1 MNIKVL
7 KSKIHNAV
15 VTGHNIDY
23 DGSIGID
30 ADFIKAAGLSVYEKV
45 HLLNIDNG
53 RRLETYVIEAPENS
67 GEICINGAAA
77 HLVCPGDLVIIVSYC
92 RINHSDLPSHK
103 PFVVHVDKQN
113 AIIDVGSHVLSE

>member
-23 DGSIGID
+23 DGSIVID

-53 RRLETYVIEAPENS
+53 QRLETYVIEAKS
-67 GEICINGAAA
+67 GSKEICIYGAAA
-77 HLVCPGDLVIIVSYC
+77 HLIQTGQRIIILSYATVSENEIDNY
-92 RINHSDLPSHK
+92 K
-103 PFVVHVDKQN
+103 PQIVHLDKN
-113 AIIDVGSHVLSE
+113 NTILD

>member
-15 VTGHNIDY
+15 VTDHNLNY

-30 ADFIKAAGLSVYEKV
+30 ADLIKAAHLSVYEKV

-53 RRLETYVIEAPENS
+53 QRLETYVIESKAGS
-67 GEICINGAAA
+67 KDICIYGAAA
-77 HLVCPGDLVIIVSYC
+77 HLIQTGQRIIILSYAA
-92 RINHSDLPSHK
+92 IDENETNNYK
-103 PFVVHVDKQN
+103 PKVVRLDKN
-113 AIIDVGSHVLSE
+113 NTILD

>member
-15 VTGHNIDY
+15 VTEHNLSY

-30 ADFIKAAGLSVYEKV
+30 SDLIKAARLSVYEKV

-53 RRLETYVIEAPENS
+53 ERLETYVIEAKS
-67 GEICINGAAA
+67 GSKEICIYGAAA
-77 HLVCPGDLVIIVSYC
+77 HLIQTGQRIIILSYAAIDENE
-92 RINHSDLPSHK
+92 INNYK
-103 PFVVHVDKQN
+103 PKVVRLDKN
-113 AIIDVGSHVLSE
+113 NTILD

>member
-15 VTGHNIDY
+15 VTDHNLDY

-30 ADFIKAAGLSVYEKV
+30 ADLIKAAHLSVYEKV

-53 RRLETYVIEAPENS
+53 QRLETYVIEAES
-67 GEICINGAAA
+67 GSKKICIYGAAA
-77 HLVCPGDLVIIVSYC
+77 HLIQTGQRIIILSYAS
-92 RINHSDLPSHK
+92 IDENETNNYK
-103 PFVVHVDKQN
+103 PKVVHLDKN
-113 AIIDVGSHVLSE
+113 NTILD